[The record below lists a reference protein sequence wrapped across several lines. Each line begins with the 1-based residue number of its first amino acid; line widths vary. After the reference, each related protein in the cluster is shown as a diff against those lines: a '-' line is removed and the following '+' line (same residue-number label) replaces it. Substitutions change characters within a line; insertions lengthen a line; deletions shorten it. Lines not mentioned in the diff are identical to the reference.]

1 MAPGLFVLLMHVW
14 GKLSLSKFFSTF
26 NFIIQMKAATIFKA
40 FITVIILS
48 ILIVGKRLIDQEEL
62 LYNVLGIVIYL
73 IGAFIGIILS
83 GSRSHLS

>member
-1 MAPGLFVLLMHVW
+1 
-14 GKLSLSKFFSTF
+14 
-26 NFIIQMKAATIFKA
+26 MKAETIFKA

-62 LYNVLGIVIYL
+62 IYNVLGIVIYL